1 VSRFLFVVP
10 PLTGHVNPTVSVARA
25 LEARGHEVAWVAHA
39 GVVRP
44 LLPDGARVFPL
55 PEHAPAALVAELA
68 EKRRTAR
75 GAAALKFL
83 WEDFLV
89 PLARSMRPGVDAAV
103 AELQPHVLA
112 VDQQALAGALVAR
125 TRGLPW
131 ATLATTSA
139 GVVDPLAGLPQVR
152 AWLYDLLASLEREA
166 GLAPAGHP
174 PELSPHRVI
183 AFSTAALVGP
193 LDRFPPHYRFVGPSI
208 HDRPE
213 TTPFPWDALDP
224 ARRKVL
230 VSMGTVNAEVSGRFY
245 EAALAAR
252 DPDVQLVL
260 AAPQSLVHENLAY
273 EMQADV
279 PDTERARP
287 DVRPDARPDVIVRP
301 YLPQLA
307 LLPHVDA
314 VVCHGG
320 HNTVCEALAHAR
332 PLVIA
337 PIKDDQP
344 IVADQVVAAGAGL
357 RVKFGRVQPPE
368 LRAAIRRVL
377 DEPAFRT
384 AADAVR
390 ASFAAAGGAR
400 AAAAELEALA

>member
-1 VSRFLFVVP
+1 MSRFLFVVP

-25 LEARGHEVAWVAHA
+25 LEARGHEVAWVAHRA
-39 GVVRP
+39 AVEK
-44 LLPDGARVFPL
+44 LLPAGATIFPL

-75 GAAALKFL
+75 GAVALKFL

-89 PLARSMRPGVDAAV
+89 PLARSMRPGVEAAV
-103 AELQPHVLA
+103 AEFAPHVLA

-152 AWLYDLLASLEREA
+152 AWLYDLLASLERDA

-174 PELSPHRVI
+174 PELSPHLVI

-213 TTPFPWDALDP
+213 TAPFPWDALDP
-224 ARRKVL
+224 SRKKVL

-252 DPDVQLVL
+252 DPDVQLIV
-260 AAPQSLVHENLAY
+260 AAPQDLPH
-273 EMQADV
+273 D
-279 PDTERARP
+279 
-287 DVRPDARPDVIVRP
+287 DAVIVRP

-307 LLPHVDA
+307 LLPRIDA

-368 LRAAIRRVL
+368 LRAAVRRVL
-377 DEPAFRT
+377 DEPAFGE
-384 AADAVR
+384 AAARVR
-390 ASFAAAGGAR
+390 DSFAAAGGAV